1 MFTENSKPTPAGT
14 AAWPNRRRRA
24 ARRRLYATAIS
35 LIAERG
41 YEAATL
47 RDVATRAGVSVGLLY
62 RYFPSKRSIVLALY
76 DDLSDAYAR
85 DAAHLPR
92 GKWRDRFI
100 SALES
105 SLRVLGPHRVT
116 LRALVPVMVGDVE
129 EGVFAASSAF
139 SRRRVQAVFRSAVAD
154 ATDAPSPALAE
165 AVGRL
170 LYLLHLA
177 VLLWWLL
184 DKSPRQRATHA
195 LVALF
200 GQMLPSAALTLRLPP
215 VRRFVQSA
223 DGSSRCATGQRGAR
237 RGPLKTLRVG
247 PAKAGH
253 YDIGPAKAGHYDRVR
268 LKPDTT
274 TESG

>member
-1 MFTENSKPTPAGT
+1 MFTENSKPRTRGRPPGRT
-14 AAWPNRRRRA
+14 ADGEAT
-24 ARRRLYATAIS
+24 RRRLFETAVA
-35 LIAERG
+35 LIGERG

-47 RDVATRAGVSVGLLY
+47 RDVAARAGVSTGLLY
-62 RYFPSKRSIVLALY
+62 RYFPSKRAIVLALY
-76 DDLSDAYAR
+76 DELSGAYAR
-85 DAAHLPR
+85 DAAELPT

-100 SALES
+100 TALEG

-139 SRRRVQAVFRSAVAD
+139 SRRRVHAVFHSAVVDAAD
-154 ATDAPSPALAE
+154 APPRPLADAI
-165 AVGRL
+165 GRL

-200 GQMLPSAALTLRLPP
+200 RQMLPSAALTLRLPP

-223 DGSSRCATGQRGAR
+223 DRLFQDALLEEPSS
-237 RGPLKTLRVG
+237 
-247 PAKAGH
+247 
-253 YDIGPAKAGHYDRVR
+253 
-268 LKPDTT
+268 
-274 TESG
+274 